1 MHGKKKPL
9 YASEYIKTCMVLGIS
24 VGESPNVSGQHKSV
38 CKIRSIVKDRMIF
51 KNKGRN
57 YRQLVIAN
65 IMAYGFSKSTRGASL
80 GNPRPDCL
88 PLIGG
93 TDESQSRTKQSNKG
107 KYIMAT
113 LIQQADLSAALKGF
127 KTLKKDLTLSLAFY
141 GLIHGDVS
149 ALHGEDKG
157 IVNELHRDYKSLIPA
172 SLDRNNEWKYNRV
185 KADKMIKKFGLE
197 FQVTTFED
205 FCKAACMEQ
214 AEAPVEDTPEE
225 ARAKVIKSVNNAL
238 VKALTAGI
246 SKAELGLM
254 LAAAQPKA

>member
-1 MHGKKKPL
+1 
-9 YASEYIKTCMVLGIS
+9 
-24 VGESPNVSGQHKSV
+24 
-38 CKIRSIVKDRMIF
+38 
-51 KNKGRN
+51 
-57 YRQLVIAN
+57 
-65 IMAYGFSKSTRGASL
+65 
-80 GNPRPDCL
+80 
-88 PLIGG
+88 
-93 TDESQSRTKQSNKG
+93 
-107 KYIMAT
+107 MAT
-113 LIQQADLSAALKGF
+113 LIIQKDLAAALKGF
-127 KTLKKDLTLSLAFY
+127 KTLKLDLTLSLAYY

-172 SLDRNNEWKYNRV
+172 SLDRNNEWKYNRI
-185 KADKMIKKFGLE
+185 KANKMIEKFGLE

-205 FCKAACMEQ
+205 FYEAVCQEQ
-214 AEAPVEDTPEE
+214 EKVVVEDTPEE